1 MHLERRIS
9 AHDYRP
15 FAAWHERRPCARG
28 PGARHQGLPADH
40 VLILTTTLIAV
51 LVVLYLLW
59 LTRQI
64 AIWLLIAV
72 VLAVA
77 LDPLVVWFQ
86 RHGASRGIGVLAAAL
101 LVLAVVAGI
110 GLLTVSAL
118 VSQINDLAT
127 ALPKY
132 VDDVASGRGP
142 LGFLESDYHVV
153 ERVREALEKGGG
165 AGLVAGVAGG
175 SLLLVANA
183 LSTITAIGTIAVMIV
198 FLLLGGPRWVEVL
211 YGALPAESLPRW
223 RRVGGGLYDSVGG
236 YVRGN
241 FAISL
246 VAGVSAAI
254 VLLILGVPYALALAL
269 FVAIVDL
276 IPLVGA
282 TVGATLVFV
291 VAVSHSLTAGIVWVI
306 FAIVYQQFENN
317 LLQPVSTGER
327 CCFRP
332 SAYCWPCSSG
342 RGSEGSSALSWRYP

>member
-1 MHLERRIS
+1 
-9 AHDYRP
+9 
-15 FAAWHERRPCARG
+15 
-28 PGARHQGLPADH
+28 
-40 VLILTTTLIAV
+40 
-51 LVVLYLLW
+51 
-59 LTRQI
+59 
-64 AIWLLIAV
+64 
-72 VLAVA
+72 
-77 LDPLVVWFQ
+77 
-86 RHGASRGIGVLAAAL
+86 
-101 LVLAVVAGI
+101 
-110 GLLTVSAL
+110 
-118 VSQINDLAT
+118 
-127 ALPKY
+127 
-132 VDDVASGRGP
+132 
-142 LGFLESDYHVV
+142 
-153 ERVREALEKGGG
+153 
-165 AGLVAGVAGG
+165 
-175 SLLLVANA
+175 
-183 LSTITAIGTIAVMIV
+183 MIV

-317 LLQPVSTGER
+317 LLQPVVYGRTVLLPPFGVLLAVLVGARLGGIVGALLAIPVTSAIQIIATDVIRER
-327 CCFRP
+327 R
-332 SAYCWPCSSG
+332 AAH
-342 RGSEGSSALSWRYP
+342 RTRAELL